1 MTQLDVEAINSTLF
15 VVLRSAYGE
24 HRVATPTPS
33 VARSLLSRAR
43 YWSTVVYIY
52 NIYMYLYMSRAYEL
66 HTRAARCLALP
77 RSRTHRP

>member
-43 YWSTVVYIY
+43 YWSTVVYI
-52 NIYMYLYMSRAYEL
+52 
-66 HTRAARCLALP
+66 
-77 RSRTHRP
+77 